1 VSKAAHEYHLID
13 LVGISHG
20 GFVSLAGARQFAR
33 QEGLSAW
40 DIFHGNVR
48 IEYHDPDDWERS
60 EVKAK
65 ARPLDVSA
73 TPRTH
78 ALPPKLNRCRKSLSG
93 NIKQDYKVFGA

>member
-1 VSKAAHEYHLID
+1 MSKAAHEYHLID
-13 LVGISHG
+13 LVSTSHG

-48 IEYHDPDDWERS
+48 IEYHDPDDRERS

-65 ARPLDVSA
+65 QDDWMCLLL
-73 TPRTH
+73 H
-78 ALPPKLNRCRKSLSG
+78 APMRYPPS
-93 NIKQDYKVFGA
+93 

>member
-1 VSKAAHEYHLID
+1 MSKAAHEYHLID
-13 LVGISHG
+13 LVGTSHG

-48 IEYHDPDDWERS
+48 IEYHDPDDRERS
-60 EVKAK
+60 EVKAG
-65 ARPLDVSA
+65 PLDVSA

-78 ALPPKLNRCRKSLSG
+78 ALPPS
-93 NIKQDYKVFGA
+93 